1 VEGLTLVRRPCGLF
15 GSCSADRVV
24 VLEDPYG
31 SVEFRSHLAEVYIKR
46 ALESVAA

>member
-1 VEGLTLVRRPCGLF
+1 VRWPSGLF
-15 GSCSADRVV
+15 GSGSADGVV
-24 VLEDPYG
+24 VLEDLYG